1 MELYK
6 VGFGR
11 ALRIVTEEWINRFG
25 GKKHKKQKHKQKTI
39 SLPSIPSGASGM
51 ISG

>member
-6 VGFGR
+6 VDFGR

-25 GKKHKKQKHKQKTI
+25 GKKHTHKKNKKPLVC
-39 SLPSIPSGASGM
+39 LPSHLVLQV
-51 ISG
+51 